1 MTVSMAKRQ
10 KSRQRQM
17 KDVFNLG
24 EMRSKQ
30 VSGIKVSRLNDLNQK
45 EDGNPFAKFSRLQ
58 QEQEKKTAVLLTG
71 GVTTQLVV

>member
-1 MTVSMAKRQ
+1 
-10 KSRQRQM
+10 M